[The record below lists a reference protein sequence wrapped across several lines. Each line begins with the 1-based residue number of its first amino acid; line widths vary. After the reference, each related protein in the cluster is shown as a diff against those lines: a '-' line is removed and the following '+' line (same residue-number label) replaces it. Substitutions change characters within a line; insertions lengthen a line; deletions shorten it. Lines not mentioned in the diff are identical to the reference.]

1 MIDVWSNHHPRDRH
15 YTYRSQVHGSYS
27 RLDMFLVSKADAH
40 RVTECKIE
48 PIILSDHGP
57 IKMKINL
64 GQEKPFRYWRLNVSI
79 LNDPL
84 IQQEL
89 RDRLK
94 EYMVINDSG
103 DVTPSIFWDGAKAFM
118 RGHIIEITSRIKK
131 HREARRLVLET
142 KIMRLEREHK
152 ISRRGTILELLKH
165 ERRRAGGRVVK
176 AHAIKRSRPQ
186 FDSGRRSFAAC
197 HLPLSLPCFL
207 SVYC

>member
-1 MIDVWSNHHPRDRH
+1 
-15 YTYRSQVHGSYS
+15 
-27 RLDMFLVSKADAH
+27 MFLVSKADAH

-64 GQEKPFRYWRLNVSI
+64 GQEKPFRYWILNVSI
-79 LNDPL
+79 LNYPL

-103 DVTPSIFWDGAKAFM
+103 DVTPSIFWDNAKAFM
-118 RGHIIEITSRIKK
+118 RGHIIEITFIERIKK
-131 HREARRLVLET
+131 QREARRLVLET

-152 ISRRGTILELLKH
+152 IIEYRNAFE
-165 ERRRAGGRVVK
+165 
-176 AHAIKRSRPQ
+176 
-186 FDSGRRSFAAC
+186 D
-197 HLPLSLPCFL
+197 
-207 SVYC
+207 